1 MHAAVR
7 LVLQVCNTVML
18 TIYCVNAILRCFRY
32 PYFARWAETVAVKAV
47 AHMNE
52 QAVAGAVAASNRK
65 AAATNDTVNTTSGSA
80 TGAAAAGVVMCLHVR
95 RGDKLNLPK

>member
-1 MHAAVR
+1 VILTVCCFYAV
-7 LVLQVCNTVML
+7 LGHC
-18 TIYCVNAILRCFRY
+18 RY

-52 QAVAGAVAASNRK
+52 QAVAGAAGAASSRN
-65 AAATNDTVNTTSGSA
+65 AAAVNDTAATTTTATAADGHA
-80 TGAAAAGVVMCLHVR
+80 TGTAAAAGGVVMCLHVR